1 MSSNSFAFACPN
13 KTPKSRAVRIFLIL
27 LNLFLLTGARAALAD
42 GDLGEEQAQE
52 KIELKKMKSEMED
65 VKSITNDAIQ
75 ELNKINTGVLTQ
87 ASKEFHLICRESA
100 IEIFPGTKISC
111 LTYNGRLPGPLIRV
125 REGDT
130 VRVVLHNQMQI
141 PTSLHFHGLN
151 LPSTVDGLPR
161 REGGLVRPGETYT
174 YQFVPNVPGVY
185 CYHPQ
190 IIHGEQK
197 TKGLYGA
204 IVVEPKEQGR
214 EQGGVDKEFVI
225 LVSDMYGIA
234 GDTTTKRVSAKSSNS
249 GHDSLSSE
257 KTATESSSTVKSF
270 IAVSPTKFEAAPGD
284 KHVFYLMNGQGAPLI
299 PPMEVSNGMRV
310 RFQLVNAGQTFV
322 PLHLGGHTFESTAPG
337 ADPALAQVIHDTL
350 TLSPG
355 SHLSVDFTANNPGVW
370 SFGSEIFEQSTNQG
384 KFPGGIACVLR
395 YVDASAK

>member
-1 MSSNSFAFACPN
+1 MNSNSFAWQKKIRIN
-13 KTPKSRAVRIFLIL
+13 RAVRMFLIL
-27 LNLFLLTGARAALAD
+27 LNLFLLTGARAAFAQ

-75 ELNKINTGVLTQ
+75 ELNKINTGALTQ
-87 ASKEFHLICRESA
+87 ESKEFHLICRESA

-125 REGDT
+125 REGDA

-174 YQFVPNVPGVY
+174 YQFVANVPGVY
-185 CYHPQ
+185 SYHPQ

-204 IVVEPKEQGR
+204 IVVEPKEQGK

-225 LVSDMYGIA
+225 LVSDVYGIA
-234 GDTTTKRVSAKSSNS
+234 GDIANVKKVTAKAGVS
-249 GHDSLSSE
+249 GHSPLATE
-257 KTATESSSTVKSF
+257 KTAAESSSTVKSF
-270 IAVSPTKFEAAPGD
+270 IAVSPTKFQATPGD
-284 KHVFYLMNGQGAPLI
+284 KYVFYLMNGQSAPLI
-299 PPMEVSNGMRV
+299 PPIEVSNGMKV
-310 RFQLVNAGQTFV
+310 RLQLVNAGQTFV

-337 ADPALAQVIHDTL
+337 ADLALAQVNHDTL

-370 SFGSEIFEQSTNQG
+370 SFASEIFEQSTNLG

-395 YVDASAK
+395 YVDASEK